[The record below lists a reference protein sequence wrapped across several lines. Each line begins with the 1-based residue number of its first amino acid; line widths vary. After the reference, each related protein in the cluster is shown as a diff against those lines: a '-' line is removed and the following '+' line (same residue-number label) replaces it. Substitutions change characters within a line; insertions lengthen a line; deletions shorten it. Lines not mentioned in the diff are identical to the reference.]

1 MTAPLI
7 AGCASTRE
15 NEVAVSPQ
23 IVHSHLADKPDE
35 LRNHFYI
42 SLTQGQRNKVLND
55 MRLGIATMAMGRF
68 DLAEQLFD
76 DALLNIEAVYAN
88 NDQAKQARQIFV
100 KEQTKDFK
108 GEPYERVMAYFYR
121 GLLYMRAGDYENAR
135 ASFKGGMLQD
145 AFADEEQY
153 RADFALMPYLQAWA
167 AKCSGNFSAS
177 DEDLNEFR
185 ALRPNAGTI
194 NKNDNVLVLVE
205 AGSAPQKYSA
215 GDRQSAKPRF
225 LRFSRGSNR
234 VGIVTVRTEGQAGLE
249 TVINRIGMAF
259 APNAK
264 TPKVGAV
271 VDGSPA
277 ALGGIKAGDEITAI
291 DGASVAGRSLSQVG
305 EMLRGPSS
313 TAVTVTVRRGG
324 KATDLTITRSDFGN
338 ASLIEDIYRQ
348 AVTRGGREFDSVL
361 AGKAQF
367 KDTAN
372 TVGDVALVGTAA
384 AASYAAQSN
393 DSNAAIAAGIL
404 LLVAAAA
411 KAAAANAQP
420 DADTRYWD
428 NLPDS
433 VYGLTLDVPSATK
446 TVTVDFL
453 SASGALVAT
462 KSAEIWRAGQ
472 CGLAWVTE
480 SNPEAIHPR
489 APNSVPINK
498 MYQFITIP
506 ALPPPADSATLE
518 AGAAPDPAPRS
529 GFFDGLV
536 KKAFATAPAPDNPA
550 SPSTDTSSD

>member
-1 MTAPLI
+1 M
-7 AGCASTRE
+7 
-15 NEVAVSPQ
+15 SPQ

-167 AKCSGNFSAS
+167 AKCSGNASAFE
-177 DEDLNEFR
+177 DDLNEFR
-185 ALRPNAGTI
+185 ALKPGASAIKKT
-194 NKNDNVLVLVE
+194 DNVLVLVE
-205 AGSAPQKYSA
+205 AGSAPRKYSS
-215 GDRQSAKPRF
+215 GDTQSAKPRF
-225 LRFSRGSNR
+225 LKFTRGNDR
-234 VGIVTVRTEGQAGLE
+234 VGLVTVRLDWQSNTENLVGRVG
-249 TVINRIGMAF
+249 VIF
-259 APNAK
+259 ALSGKVAK
-264 TPKVGAV
+264 VTAV
-271 VDGSPA
+271 AADSPA
-277 ALGGIKAGDEITAI
+277 AAAGMKVGDEITAI
-291 DGASVAGRSLSQVG
+291 NGVPVAGLPLDEIG
-305 EMLRGPSS
+305 ERLRGPAN
-313 TAVTVTVRRGG
+313 TAVTVTVRRKGQ
-324 KATDLTITRSDFGN
+324 ATTDLQIVRSDFGN
-338 ASLIEDIYRQ
+338 APLIEDIYRQ

-361 AGKAQF
+361 AGKVQF

-372 TVGDVALVGTAA
+372 TIGNAALVGTTAA
-384 AASYAAQSN
+384 AAYAAQRN
-393 DSNAAIAAGIL
+393 DRNAAVAAGIM
-404 LLVAAAA
+404 LLVAVAA
-411 KAAAANAQP
+411 KTAAANAQP
-420 DADTRYWD
+420 EADTRYWD
-428 NLPDS
+428 NLPNK
-433 VYGLTLDVPSATK
+433 VYGVTLDVPPAMK

-453 SASGALVAT
+453 ASSGAVLAT
-462 KSAEIWRAGQ
+462 KSVEIWRAGN
-472 CGLAWVTE
+472 CGLAWTTE
-480 SNPEAIHPR
+480 ASPEAIHPR

-518 AGAAPDPAPRS
+518 AGAAPEPAPRS